1 MIKSEIEKLQIDV
14 QDAMMSGDYES
25 VVKILKLIIEHIE
38 NLEK

>member
-1 MIKSEIEKLQIDV
+1 MIKSEIEQLQIDIEES
-14 QDAMMSGDYES
+14 MLSGDYEK